1 MVDIETDLSIEV
13 PVSNRGDNRFRITVY
28 DSFGTPVAEASS
40 EFTIFRSHAS
50 AAGIPATHT
59 IAVKVVEVASGD
71 ARNELE
77 PLVTK
82 GTLLPAH
89 GSKLFRA
96 AKDLR
101 GGQPGQID
109 FELYQQ
115 GEGVPEP
122 EFNLYVGSFA
132 VNAKADGFAI
142 DGN

>member
-1 MVDIETDLSIEV
+1 LVDIETDLSIEV

-82 GTLLPAH
+82 GARTRVEAVP
-89 GSKLFRA
+89 R
-96 AKDLR
+96 
-101 GGQPGQID
+101 
-109 FELYQQ
+109 
-115 GEGVPEP
+115 GEG
-122 EFNLYVGSFA
+122 LARGA
-132 VNAKADGFAI
+132 ARADRLRIIPAR
-142 DGN
+142 